1 MLTQEQVPLVAFEW
15 AIDYKP
21 WDNNLQPQEY
31 AERGFIEGYLLARKD
46 ILRDLGLT
54 EVKVDV

>member
-21 WDNNLQPQEY
+21 WDNNLLPQEY
-31 AERGFIEGYLLARKD
+31 AERGFMEGYLQARRD
-46 ILRDLGLT
+46 LLRDLGLT
-54 EVKVDV
+54 EVEVRV